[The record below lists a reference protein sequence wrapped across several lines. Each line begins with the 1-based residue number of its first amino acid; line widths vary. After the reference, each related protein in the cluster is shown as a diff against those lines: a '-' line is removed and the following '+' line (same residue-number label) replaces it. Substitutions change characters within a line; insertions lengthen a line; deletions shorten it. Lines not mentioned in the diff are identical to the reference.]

1 MRLDNQPTL
10 APPVAPQQQKAGDNP
25 AFMQSVWVAGLA
37 PAASPIHCKS
47 RSAAAV
53 WPVHPQRS
61 CYWHS
66 LQGQSRRSGTG
77 LRRQQGSRFS
87 SKFSPSVMSSARLRT
102 AGCVHQRLKDQ
113 TSMGFIHGFVRASA
127 HNPHSHRM
135 KDIDDGCCGSPP
147 DLDGAGG
154 CEASGKDR
162 TGDAAPPNLRL
173 AEPATRSGR
182 PTA

>member
-1 MRLDNQPTL
+1 MSAVTRTPASSRDNNFVHLGISCYPPIPTL
-10 APPVAPQQQKAGDNP
+10 CQYEQRLPAEGRPQLENAQLIGC
-25 AFMQSVWVAGLA
+25 M
-37 PAASPIHCKS
+37 S

-66 LQGQSRRSGTG
+66 LQGQSRRSGSG
-77 LRRQQGSRFS
+77 LRRQQGLRFS
-87 SKFSPSVMSSARLRT
+87 SEFSPSVMSSAPLRT

-113 TSMGFIHGFVRASA
+113 TSMGFIHGLVRASA

-162 TGDAAPPNLRL
+162 TGDQRPP
-173 AEPATRSGR
+173 A
-182 PTA
+182 